1 MPRCQSVL
9 RKSGRQRAALA
20 SQLDRPQPV
29 PASVIRAVSHRA
41 PSPASPIAVDPGN
54 RFGRL
59 MVREE
64 AEPYLWRGRFSRRRW
79 ACDCDCGGSAV
90 VREDSLL
97 SGHTTSCGCWRDDV
111 VRDRATRHGAR
122 KDDRRRPEYQAWQ
135 TMLHRS
141 QDAPVCARWRAPDG
155 KGFRQFLADLGRRP
169 TRAHRLVRLD
179 PSRPF
184 APANCRWVK
193 NPPRAGVPRRLITV
207 RGRRLTLRDAAAEA
221 GIAYTTL
228 CKRLE
233 RGWTVKA
240 ALTP

>member
-1 MPRCQSVL
+1 MPSTVT
-9 RKSGRQRAALA
+9 
-20 SQLDRPQPV
+20 
-29 PASVIRAVSHRA
+29 
-41 PSPASPIAVDPGN
+41 PGT

-59 MVREE
+59 VVAME
-64 AEPYLWRGRFSRRRW
+64 ADPYLWRGRFSRRRW
-79 ACDCDCGGSAV
+79 TCDCDCGGSAV

-141 QDAPVCARWRAPDG
+141 GAAVCARWQAPSG
-155 KGFRQFLADLGRRP
+155 RGFQNFLADLGRRP
-169 TRAHRLVRLD
+169 TRAHRLVRID
-179 PSRPF
+179 PARPF
-184 APANCRWVK
+184 APSNCRWVK

-207 RGRRLTLRDAAAEA
+207 QGRKMTLREAAAQA
-221 GIAYTTL
+221 GIAYATL

-233 RGWTVKA
+233 RGWTSRR
-240 ALTP
+240 ALQP